1 MTVGGAAVLRVMRF
15 AFRWTEIEFLMS
27 ILSVRPIRR
36 SLAVSNRSQ
45 RERGRGRYGSMQ
57 HDFHLH
63 FVGTCA
69 RAVRTRQTIWCRLP
83 LFAAFTN
90 IMES

>member
-57 HDFHLH
+57 HDFHFH
-63 FVGTCA
+63 FVG
-69 RAVRTRQTIWCRLP
+69 TRQTIWCRLP